1 VVLHVGTRAFAINSR
16 GDVAGAYLD
25 SKNRRHAFLLSTEEG
40 DDPNSKHGKPA
51 AGRLSHL

>member
-40 DDPNSKHGKPA
+40 DDPNSKHGNLP
-51 AGRLSHL
+51 REN